1 MRRGRKTSRG
11 HAGHDCSGREE
22 EGEEEE
28 EEEEA
33 EKQSWPRGP
42 RGPCANEAPITGR
55 SERTIDRRGPLS
67 ARAAIGSASC
77 LAARAPALRREAQ
90 GGSLRMEGVRDDDK
104 GREDARWGSA
114 PHGGATAAAS
124 LHLKYSA
131 RTPHAVSTRI
141 PLTVSWTMFSTVD
154 MWGVGDATSAFPE
167 SALRVAS
174 AMDEL
179 STACPTH
186 KTQPRQQP
194 SSEESCP
201 TSASMAATMSA
212 SPRSPNRR
220 YSSRVSSPSSRYP
233 CSEA

>member
-1 MRRGRKTSRG
+1 MRVEALPRPPGRSMGAGWHRRGGGEGGMRK
-11 HAGHDCSGREE
+11 RE
-22 EGEEEE
+22 
-28 EEEEA
+28 
-33 EKQSWPRGP
+33 
-42 RGPCANEAPITGR
+42 
-55 SERTIDRRGPLS
+55 
-67 ARAAIGSASC
+67 
-77 LAARAPALRREAQ
+77 RRE
-90 GGSLRMEGVRDDDK
+90 K